1 MLDPM
6 QSLVVRP
13 VPARLRRRRAARA
26 RVAGTMLGA
35 ALLVGGVWLGAPA
48 EAQAAV
54 QGRRGMEIEGARDRR
69 GLYVGG
75 GLGFGG
81 TFFWYDDFI
90 PATRLDFTIGGGVT
104 RRLTLGADLHVTP
117 YLQRS
122 VGVAFG
128 GDIELTGYV
137 WRGFYLRGALGAAG
151 VPKRDPTRSFDEVEG
166 MTVGLGGAAGLG
178 YEFFLN
184 ATAAMSAGLT
194 YDARF
199 VPGDTFPRQALL
211 VGVRFTWF

>member
-1 MLDPM
+1 MLDSMKSSPTR
-6 QSLVVRP
+6 SASA
-13 VPARLRRRRAARA
+13 PARRLRRDRPRLLRT
-26 RVAGTMLGA
+26 VLGGS
-35 ALLVGGVWLGAPA
+35 LLVGAVYLGAPA
-48 EAQAAV
+48 QAEAAV
-54 QGRRGMEIEGARDRR
+54 SGRRGMEVEGARDRR
-69 GLYVGG
+69 GLYVGA

-81 TFFWYDDFI
+81 TFFYYDDFI
-90 PATRLDFTIGGGVT
+90 PATRLDFSLGGGVT
-104 RRLTLGADLHVTP
+104 KRLTLGANLHITP

-128 GDIELTGYV
+128 GDIEFTGYV
-137 WRGFYLRGALGAAG
+137 WRGFYLRGGLGAAG

-184 ATAAMSAGLT
+184 ATAAMSAGFT

-199 VPGDTFPRQALL
+199 IPGDTFPRQALL
-211 VGVRFTWF
+211 VGLRFTWF